1 MSDELQGFT
10 SLMATADGDD
20 LADHFLECGKVG
32 RYLTLVDESRFVIS
46 DDFQD
51 GNGLAKVTA
60 AAASVFSRDTLVA
73 QAALL
78 PLGFAASRIGDQR
91 RERFEALFDLIERS
105 AFSEEVRSN
114 AGAILRTS
122 FREARIRALE
132 AELGG
137 TISPARQRY
146 RSFLDIIRS
155 LIEKKISVAGFREE
169 FLSFTKTVAGR
180 LDFGIYSFCLDRI
193 FANDRIPLNAK
204 GALVAEILLFP
215 PVIRRELIT
224 NLLSQSAAD
233 RELSN
238 FVRSVVEQELDNE
251 TVVEIYLLVTLKTS
265 RLSVGDFEDMLR
277 ADPDAALT
285 TLGAEA
291 SPAGLA

>member
-1 MSDELQGFT
+1 MNEDLQGFVAL
-10 SLMATADGDD
+10 SAADGND

-32 RYLTLVDESRFVIS
+32 RYLTLADESRFVIT
-46 DDFQD
+46 DDFR
-51 GNGLAKVTA
+51 NAHGLMKITA
-60 AAASVFSRDTLVA
+60 AAASVFSRDALVA

-78 PLGFAASRIGDQR
+78 PLGLEASRIDDRR

-114 AGAILRTS
+114 ANSILRTS

-146 RSFLDIIRS
+146 RSFLDIIRA
-155 LIEKKISVAGFREE
+155 LIDRKMSISGFREE
-169 FLSFTKTVAGR
+169 FLSFTRAVAGR

-215 PVIRRELIT
+215 PMIRRELIT
-224 NLLSQSAAD
+224 NLLSQSARD

-238 FVRSVVEQELDNE
+238 FVRSVIEQELDNE